1 MKREYN
7 GEIIDEYSQTI
18 LWILRD
24 SNQPLP
30 VADLIDNISLESKQ
44 KLRYRMQKLDS
55 VDLVYVAETDRNL
68 NIADTKYYDI
78 SEEGLDW
85 LFENQDDVEHAVGR
99 KRYLESVDRL
109 RERIDDVD
117 TRQKRLNN
125 RTERHKESVN
135 SMLEDHAEAL
145 EDKEK
150 QISLMFDR
158 TNNMQEDISNLK
170 SDMSKT
176 KKDIKSL
183 KNAVDRI
190 DEQIQD
196 LKSSQEK
203 QEDQIQTHHSQI
215 EKIRRA
221 IESLQQD
228 IDGLSVTSLFRS

>member
-7 GEIIDEYSQTI
+7 GEVIDEYAQTV

-24 SNQPLP
+24 STQPLP
-30 VADLIDNISLESKQ
+30 VSDLIDNISLESKQ
-44 KLRYRMQKLDS
+44 KLRYRLQKLAS
-55 VDLVYVAETDRNL
+55 VDLVYVAETDHNL

-158 TNNMQEDISNLK
+158 TSNMQDDISNLK
-170 SDMSKT
+170 SDMSKV
-176 KKDIKSL
+176 KKDIRSL

-190 DEQIQD
+190 DEQIQN
-196 LKSSQEK
+196 LKSSQKE
-203 QEDQIQTHHSQI
+203 QENQIQTHHSQI
-215 EKIRRA
+215 GKIQDA
-221 IESLQQD
+221 IKSLQED
-228 IDGLSVTSLFRS
+228 IDGISVTSLFRS

>member
-7 GEIIDEYSQTI
+7 GEIIDEYAQTV

-24 SNQPLP
+24 STQPLP

-78 SEEGLDW
+78 SEAGLDW
-85 LFENQDDVEHAVGR
+85 LFANQDDVEHAVGR

-109 RERIDDVD
+109 RERIDDFD
-117 TRQKRLNN
+117 TRQKRLIN
-125 RTERHKESVN
+125 RTERHKESVD
-135 SMLEDHAEAL
+135 SMLENHAEAL

-170 SDMSKT
+170 SDMSNV

-190 DEQIQD
+190 DEQIQN
-196 LKSSQEK
+196 LKSSQKE
-203 QEDQIQTHHSQI
+203 QENQIQNNHRQI
-215 EKIRRA
+215 GKIQDA
-221 IESLQQD
+221 IKSLQKD